1 MCPAPRPGIPCAL
14 SERLG
19 SAAALRLHSRHG
31 CLQQVP
37 HRAPFRHRRRHGR
50 RLRAALPAQQAAGRG
65 PARVSWAGARRAEGR
80 GRGRGRAAVVRGAE
94 QDGTGPG
101 GQAQGSPCR
110 RARCL
115 RPRDRTLWRRRHPL
129 PLPVV
134 HTPAPLLK
142 LYLFSQFSRL

>member
-65 PARVSWAGARRAEGR
+65 PARVSWAGARRVE

-115 RPRDRTLWRRRHPL
+115 RPRDRILWRRRHPL

>member
-19 SAAALRLHSRHG
+19 SAAALRLHSRYG

-80 GRGRGRAAVVRGAE
+80 GRGRAAVVRGAE

-115 RPRDRTLWRRRHPL
+115 RPRDRILWRRRHPL